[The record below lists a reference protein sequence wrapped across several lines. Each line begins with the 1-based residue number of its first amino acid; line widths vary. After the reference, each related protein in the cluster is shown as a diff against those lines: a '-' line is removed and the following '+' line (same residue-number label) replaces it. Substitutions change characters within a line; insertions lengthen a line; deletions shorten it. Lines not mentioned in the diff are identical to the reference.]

1 MANISGVAG
10 IASPRVFTLAHV
22 SDWHA
27 TTLVGAP
34 AGALATKRFW
44 GWQSWHRSR
53 RKRHLPQVL
62 ACILDDLRE
71 QRPDHVVVTGDLT
84 NIALEQEFLEAA
96 ETLRRLGEPDWVTVV
111 PGNHDAY
118 VGVPPERGWDC
129 WAPYLCS
136 DGSEPVRAPTR
147 DEYPTLR
154 LRAHAAIIGLCSAL
168 PTPLFMATGELGAG
182 QLERLER
189 MLVEQRQRVRV
200 VALHHPPTDREMPRR
215 RRLRDWRALQA
226 VLERAGAEL
235 VIHGHRHRSWFGGVP
250 GPDGPIPAAG
260 VRSASD
266 IGKREGRRAQYH
278 LYHFAPG
285 DPVRLEVRGY
295 DRGREAV
302 VKEHEQ
308 VLEGTSGLRGSL
320 RQDPLGEL

>member
-1 MANISGVAG
+1 M
-10 IASPRVFTLAHV
+10 RVFTLAHV

-34 AGALATKRFW
+34 PRALATKRFW

-62 ACILDDLRE
+62 ARILDDVRE

-84 NIALEQEFLEAA
+84 NVALEQEFSESAA
-96 ETLRRLGEPDWVTVV
+96 TLRRLGEPDWVTVV

-118 VGVPPERGWDC
+118 VGVAPEVGWDR
-129 WAPYLCS
+129 WAPYLRS
-136 DGSEPVRAPTR
+136 DASELARAPTR

-154 LRAHAAIIGLCSAL
+154 LRGDVAIIGLCSAL
-168 PTPLFMATGELGAG
+168 PTPLFMATGELGG
-182 QLERLER
+182 DQLERLER
-189 MLVEQRQRVRV
+189 MLVEQRRRTRV
-200 VALHHPPTDREMPRR
+200 VALHHPPTDRALPRR

-235 VIHGHRHRSWFGGVP
+235 VIHGHRHRRWLGSLP
-250 GPDGPIPAAG
+250 GPDGPIPVAG

-266 IGKREGRRAQYH
+266 VGKRAGRRAQYH
-278 LYHFAPG
+278 LYHCQPG

-295 DRGREAV
+295 DARREAV
-302 VKEHEQ
+302 VTEHEQ
-308 VLEGTSGLRGSL
+308 VLEGVSGLPGAL
-320 RQDPLGEL
+320 LQDPLDEF